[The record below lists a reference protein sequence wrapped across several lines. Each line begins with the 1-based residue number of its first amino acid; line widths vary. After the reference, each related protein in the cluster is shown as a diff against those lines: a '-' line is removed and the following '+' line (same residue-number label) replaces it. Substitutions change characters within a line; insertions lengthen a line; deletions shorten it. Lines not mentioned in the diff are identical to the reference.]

1 MALDFSDATLLSY
14 SQENQKFGEDGLTF
28 KKKKT
33 VVVTGLLLDLN
44 NSNGVKGNIEA
55 SEEFLESAS
64 HDHQDIIINGVNL
77 GEGYIESFSAEGEF
91 IRTAEYKI
99 SLTIYEEKNLSDI
112 EFSGGGNDL
121 EFDGSKQSLV
131 RKEDLR
137 YLSSF
142 SESINFS
149 EDNNSQMSI
158 NHSVSCLFLESKSII
173 SKNIA
178 QWVNG
183 NKQNNKLANLGNRAK
198 NSLKV
203 EADTS
208 SQWENSRLLQS
219 SLDVGEDYILS
230 FDFLG
235 IDESPSIKTESK
247 AIVDLGSGSEIQKD
261 FSRRGHYKINFT
273 ASSSSATIKLFSP
286 AGKNAFYKNIKLFK
300 KSDTSIERSRAISK
314 LFMDSNPIYGL
325 IEGDHSGVYQY
336 SSGWENQET
345 EESFNESSLNYQK
358 KKTISYA
365 RLINKMEGS
374 FITPT
379 PGMDKDY
386 SVKRNTSLNMDTTG
400 EIKIEESCSV
410 KILQNKNDANLDK
423 VIENLLG
430 GARSRCVEKYS
441 SYSSSFEYG
450 CASSDKTPLST
461 ASLSINPISKRIVK
475 NSFNCSAEVI
485 FMFSDHPKQE
495 SENYFHEEQYDISH
509 SDGNFKISQQG
520 NITGGGDSVNQ
531 RYLNAKNAF
540 KNDVE
545 PNIGSNI
552 NIIKTNVL
560 ILDPNAKTTFYQK
573 EKSISLSM
581 HSGLVSYSY
590 GYSNDESQ
598 EEMSGGVI
606 KSFEIEV
613 SESKVLQKF
622 NDFKIG
628 CINVAQL
635 LGELVVPIE
644 RKISISSVGFAGKS
658 ISLIL
663 EKTKEKLEEKG
674 LMQGV
679 NSALVSV
686 PSGTEVFLTDESFS
700 FSNSSNSLK
709 YNRSVLDLSE
719 CEDAPR
725 PTVTP
730 DFGLHLSNIDSQF
743 SFFPTPTPN
752 YDFNSEIPYTPI
764 PQTPTPL
771 NKGSYVTPTVTVT
784 PTATVTPTVTV
795 TPTLTPTLTPV

>member
-14 SQENQKFGEDGLTF
+14 SQENQKFGENGLTF
-28 KKKKT
+28 KNKK
-33 VVVTGLLLDLN
+33 VVGVTGLLLDLN

-64 HDHQDIIINGVNL
+64 HDHQDVIINGINL
-77 GEGYIESFSAEGEF
+77 GEGFIESFSVDGEF

-121 EFDGSKQSLV
+121 EFDESKQSLV

-142 SESINFS
+142 DESMNFS

-173 SKNIA
+173 SKDIA
-178 QWVNG
+178 QWANG
-183 NKQNNKLANLGNRAK
+183 QKQNNKLANLGNRAK
-198 NSLKV
+198 ASLKV
-203 EADTS
+203 QADGS
-208 SQWENSRLLQS
+208 AQWENSNLSKS

-247 AIVDLGSGSEIQKD
+247 AVIDLGSGSEVQKD
-261 FSRRGHYKINFT
+261 FSRRGHHKIEFT
-273 ASSSSATIKLFSP
+273 TSSSSITIKLFSP

-300 KSDTSIERSRAISK
+300 KSDTSIERSRTIST
-314 LFMDSNPIYGL
+314 LFMNSNPVYGL
-325 IEGDHSGVYQY
+325 MAGDHSGIYQY
-336 SSGWENQET
+336 SSNWENQET
-345 EESFNESSLNYQK
+345 EENFNESNLSYQR
-358 KKTISYA
+358 TRSISYA

-379 PGMDKDY
+379 PGMDKDH
-386 SVKRNTSLNMDTTG
+386 SVKRNTSLNMDVSG
-400 EIKIEESCSV
+400 EITIEESCFV
-410 KILQNKNDANLDK
+410 KILQNKSDSNLDK

-430 GARSRCVEKYS
+430 GTRSRCAEKYS

-450 CASSDKTPLST
+450 CEGVEKTPIST
-461 ASLSINPISKRIVK
+461 ASLSINPISKRIVR
-475 NSFNCSAEVI
+475 NSFDCSAEI
-485 FMFSDHPKQE
+485 SFAFSDHPKQE
-495 SENYFHEEQYDISH
+495 SENYFHEEKYQISH
-509 SDGNFKISQQG
+509 SGGNFTISQEG
-520 NITGGGDSVNQ
+520 NITGGGDVISQ

-540 KNDVE
+540 TNDIE
-545 PNIGSNI
+545 PNIVSNI
-552 NIIKTNVL
+552 NDVKFNV
-560 ILDPNAKTTFYQK
+560 IALDPNTKTTFYQK
-573 EKSISLSM
+573 EKSINLSM
-581 HSGLVSYSY
+581 HAGAINYSY
-590 GYSNDESQ
+590 VYSNEDGQ
-598 EEMSGGVI
+598 EEMSNGII

-635 LGELVVPIE
+635 LGDLVVPVE

-674 LMQGV
+674 LMHGV

-686 PSGTEVFLTDESFS
+686 PSGTEVFLTEESFS

-709 YNRSVLDLSE
+709 YNRAVLDLSE
-719 CEDAPR
+719 CENAPR

-730 DFGLHLSNIDSQF
+730 GFGLHLSSIDSQF
-743 SFFPTPTPN
+743 TYFPTPTPN
-752 YDFNSEIPYTPI
+752 YDFDSGIPYTPI

-771 NKGSYVTPTVTVT
+771 EREFYITPTITVT
-784 PTATVTPTVTV
+784 PTTSPSVTS
-795 TPTLTPTLTPV
+795 TLTPV